1 MTGSLQVQP
10 EFLSVLAAHH
20 DNAAADAA
28 SATARAAGLSE
39 SVAIT
44 HGSYCSQ
51 FNTTLHMYEATR
63 NALGSSLHAA
73 GTDLANALR
82 SAAHAYL
89 DADETWGEALNSWLT

>member
-1 MTGSLQVQP
+1 MTGSLKVQP
-10 EFLSVLAAHH
+10 EFLGVLASHH
-20 DNAAADAA
+20 DSAAADAT
-28 SATARAAGLSE
+28 SAAAAAAGLSE

-63 NALGSSLHAA
+63 NALGSSLHTA

-82 SAAHAYL
+82 SAARAYL
-89 DADETWGEALNSWLT
+89 DADETWGKALNSLLT